1 MHDKFLEKGVCE
13 HIQTWLTPLP
23 DNTLP
28 NLKIREG
35 LLRVLLKVRTSFHPT
50 NTHASLQYNGISAP
64 HLSESGLGR
73 AVMVLSRR
81 PDETKENR
89 KMAATLVTKWARPIF
104 GLDEKPNAADMI
116 PQQNF
121 AP

>member
-1 MHDKFLEKGVCE
+1 VVDAVARQHIAQLENSRGIVARLIEGKNFIP
-13 HIQTWLTPLP
+13 IQPFEIET
-23 DNTLP
+23 D
-28 NLKIREG
+28 
-35 LLRVLLKVRTSFHPT
+35 